1 MTDLLDR
8 AVQSALNDFFA
19 AAPERT
25 EPPRTL
31 RVAAAPPGR
40 RRLASRAVAIA
51 SGLTA
56 AAGLTGVLLVAGR
69 DADAPSATSAVGTT
83 TLPTPAGNPGFQ
95 PSVLPADLSISQ
107 VMPALTL
114 DGARERPSSGTV
126 WIILGR
132 RNESGAVVD
141 KVDVSVDYGRTFSP
155 MPGAGY
161 TREPITIAGVPGE
174 IVRSA
179 TNDQVVVEY
188 QWGEQA
194 VMVTANA
201 GDDAQMLDDVIQIAN
216 SVNVDEATAELT
228 GSLPPGYEIL
238 TSGPWQAEAD
248 NTEPTTLYY
257 NDPRNVRSIAVSFEV
272 NPPTDFQYWFMG
284 DDLTETTMRGHP
296 AFITNRPGYE
306 PGDTEPSVMWL
317 ERPDLMITISG
328 HDDITLNEI
337 LAAAES
343 LQTMTDTQWDE
354 LQAAALSS
362 GTQNISTTVVVAI
375 SAEGSPTTS
384 VASTA
389 TTASD

>member
-8 AVQSALNDFFA
+8 AVQSALNDFFD

-31 RVAAAPPGR
+31 RVAAAPHGQR
-40 RRLASRAVAIA
+40 RRAPRAVAIA
-51 SGLTA
+51 TGLTA
-56 AAGLTGVLLVAGR
+56 AAGLTGVVLVAGS
-69 DADAPSATSAVGTT
+69 DADAPTATSAVDS
-83 TLPTPAGNPGFQ
+83 TLPTPIGNPGFQ
-95 PSVLPADLSISQ
+95 PSVLPADLSVSQ

-114 DGARERPSSGTV
+114 DDARERPSSGTV

-132 RNESGAVVD
+132 RNESGGVVG
-141 KVDVSVDYGRTFSP
+141 KIDVSVDYGRTFSP
-155 MPGAGY
+155 MPGSGY
-161 TREPITIAGVPGE
+161 TREAITIAGVPGE

-179 TNDQVVVEY
+179 NNDQVIVEY
-188 QWGEQA
+188 QWGEQV

-201 GDDAQMLDDVIQIAN
+201 GDDAQVLDDMIQIAN
-216 SVNVDEATAELT
+216 SVNVNEATAELS

-257 NDPRNVRSIAVSFEV
+257 NDPRNVRSITVSFEV
-272 NPPTDFQYWFMG
+272 NPPIDFQYWFMG
-284 DDLTETTMRGHP
+284 NDLHETTMRGHP

-317 ERPDLMITISG
+317 ERPDLMITVSG
-328 HDDITLNEI
+328 YSDITLDEVV
-337 LAAAES
+337 AAAES
-343 LQTMTDTQWDE
+343 LQPMTDAQWDE
-354 LQAAALSS
+354 LQAAALRS
-362 GTQNISTTVVVAI
+362 GTQNTNTTVVVAI

-384 VASTA
+384 VAST
-389 TTASD
+389 TTSASN

>member
-8 AVQSALNDFFA
+8 AVHSALSDFLA

-25 EPPRTL
+25 ETPRAL
-31 RVAAAPPGR
+31 RTVAPLGR
-40 RRLASRAVAIA
+40 RRFAPRGVAIA

-56 AAGLTGVLLVAGR
+56 AAGLTGVLVVADR
-69 DADAPSATSAVGTT
+69 DTGAPAATAPVDTS
-83 TLPTPAGNPGFQ
+83 PTAPTGNPGFR
-95 PSVLPADLSISQ
+95 PTVLPADLSISR
-107 VMPALTL
+107 VMPAVTFE
-114 DGARERPSSGTV
+114 DAPERPGSGTV

-132 RNESGAVVD
+132 RDESGAVVD
-141 KVDVSVDYGRTFSP
+141 KIDVSVDYGRTFSP

-161 TREPITIAGVPGE
+161 TREAVTIAGVPGE

-179 TNDQVVVEY
+179 NNDQIIVEY

-201 GDDAQMLDDVIQIAN
+201 GDDAQILDDMIQIAN
-216 SVNVDEATAELT
+216 NVNVDEATAELT

-248 NTEPTTLYY
+248 NTEPTTLFY
-257 NDPRNVRSIAVSFEV
+257 NDTRNVRSITVSFEV

-284 DDLTETTMRGHP
+284 DDLTETTTRSHP
-296 AFITNRPGYE
+296 AFITNRPGYQ
-306 PGDTEPSVMWL
+306 PGDTNPSVMWL

-328 HDDITLNEI
+328 NEDITLDEI

-343 LQTMTDTQWDE
+343 LQTMTDNEWDE
-354 LQAAALSS
+354 LQTAALSN
-362 GTQNISTTVVVAI
+362 GVGAATTVVV
-375 SAEGSPTTS
+375 SPGK
-384 VASTA
+384 
-389 TTASD
+389 DRRRWP